1 MNTILKTLFS
11 NLEPT
16 IIILGVVFAGL
27 WIVMRDPIGRLLD
40 RMGGNGAKAGSALWP
55 IGITIASIVVAMIV
69 AMPETF
75 KELVAPSIRV
85 ANVEAAG
92 FEASQTTSE
101 VFTARKERDV
111 AAFKAEAAKDNARAR
126 AFDGTIADPAQALEP
141 AAQVAVREWNDA
153 TDPNATPQSMTTEK
167 TTTVIEYDREWNS
180 STNSYELVEKG
191 QTVTKKETERK
202 VSPGL
207 MTGLILGLV
216 VALIAIFGS
225 RGGKS

>member
-1 MNTILKTLFS
+1 M
-11 NLEPT
+11 
-16 IIILGVVFAGL
+16 
-27 WIVMRDPIGRLLD
+27 
-40 RMGGNGAKAGSALWP
+40 
-55 IGITIASIVVAMIV
+55 
-69 AMPETF
+69 
-75 KELVAPSIRV
+75 
-85 ANVEAAG
+85 
-92 FEASQTTSE
+92 
-101 VFTARKERDV
+101 
-111 AAFKAEAAKDNARAR
+111 
-126 AFDGTIADPAQALEP
+126 
-141 AAQVAVREWNDA
+141 AVREWNDA

-191 QTVTKKETERK
+191 QTVTKTETERK